1 MGFLI
6 NIFIWM
12 IKIMLYCMLFILYL
26 MYYICYL
33 VVSLIISMITG
44 KRVGNPKKFN
54 VNFESKRNNNKKA
67 SWKED
72 DFEKEANIL
81 GLSKEDKR
89 IAREEGMSPLD
100 YIEAEENDD
109 DELDEDR

>member
-12 IKIMLYCMLFILYL
+12 IKVMFYCILFVLHL

-44 KRVGNPKKFN
+44 KKVGAPKK
-54 VNFESKRNNNKKA
+54 
-67 SWKED
+67 
-72 DFEKEANIL
+72 
-81 GLSKEDKR
+81 
-89 IAREEGMSPLD
+89 
-100 YIEAEENDD
+100 
-109 DELDEDR
+109 

>member
-12 IKIMLYCMLFILYL
+12 IKIMFYCMLFILYL

-44 KRVGNPKKFN
+44 RRVGTPKKFN
-54 VNFESKRNNNKKA
+54 VNFESKRNNKKT

-72 DFEKEANIL
+72 EFEKEANIL

-89 IAREEGMSPLD
+89 IAKEEGMSPLD

>member
-12 IKIMLYCMLFILYL
+12 IKIMFYCVLFVFYL

-33 VVSLIISMITG
+33 VVSLIISMITCKKAG
-44 KRVGNPKKFN
+44 APKKFN
-54 VNFESKRNNNKKA
+54 VNFNNNKKT

-72 DFEKEANIL
+72 EFEKEANIL

-89 IAREEGMSPLD
+89 IAKEEGMNPSD

>member
-12 IKIMLYCMLFILYL
+12 IKIMFYCILFVLYL

-44 KRVGNPKKFN
+44 KKVGAPKKFN
-54 VNFESKRNNNKKA
+54 VNFNNNKKT

-72 DFEKEANIL
+72 EFEKEANIL

-89 IAREEGMSPLD
+89 IAKEEGMNPSD

-109 DELDEDR
+109 DVLDEDR

>member
-12 IKIMLYCMLFILYL
+12 TKVMSYCILFVLYFT
-26 MYYICYL
+26 YYICCS
-33 VVSLIISMITG
+33 VASLIISMITG
-44 KRVGNPKKFN
+44 KKVGTPKKFN
-54 VNFESKRNNNKKA
+54 VNFNNNKKT

-72 DFEKEANIL
+72 EFEREANIL

-89 IAREEGMSPLD
+89 IAKEEGMNPSD

>member
-12 IKIMLYCMLFILYL
+12 IKIMFYCVLFVFYL

-44 KRVGNPKKFN
+44 KKVGAPKKFN
-54 VNFESKRNNNKKA
+54 VNFESKRNNNKKT

-72 DFEKEANIL
+72 EFEKEANIL

-89 IAREEGMSPLD
+89 IAKEEGMNPSD

-109 DELDEDR
+109 DELDKDR